1 MLQPTHK
8 HMCFNMSF
16 PLWREPRHLDSCSLV
31 SARDKFRRSDM
42 NESTKPPHLNPLP
55 RWGEDTIVKVFAQ
68 LSAKLWF
75 CW

>member
-1 MLQPTHK
+1 
-8 HMCFNMSF
+8 
-16 PLWREPRHLDSCSLV
+16 
-31 SARDKFRRSDM
+31 M